1 MKVQL
6 NRLLSLFQHIGPTKL
21 NLKMTIMRTIGGIFR
36 SLRLPKSQKS
46 AKCDLVVDHVKL
58 VASEQSHDVQTEG
71 NKNAGFGFEFE
82 FGAKNAPQTMHQSES
97 PNKKKTKT
105 KSADEAAIYRKTQK
119 HPNCGMDKFGR
130 IKRS

>member
-21 NLKMTIMRTIGGIFR
+21 KLKMTIMRTISGVFR
-36 SLRLPKSQKS
+36 SLRLPKSQNP
-46 AKCDLVVDHVKL
+46 ANCDLVVDHVKS
-58 VASEQSHDVQTEG
+58 VVPERSHDIQTEG

-82 FGAKNAPQTMHQSES
+82 FGAKNAPQTKHQSES

-105 KSADEAAIYRKTQK
+105 KSADETAIYR
-119 HPNCGMDKFGR
+119 
-130 IKRS
+130 